1 MNDKTLPILLPLGAA
16 LIVGV
21 IMASLGIIFILT
33 GRFGAVAIGLAI
45 VLIVPLIGAF
55 LARGKP

>member
-33 GRFGAVAIGLAI
+33 GRFGAIIIGLAI
-45 VLIVPLIGAF
+45 VLIVPLIGA
-55 LARGKP
+55 LLVRGKP

>member
-33 GRFGAVAIGLAI
+33 GRFGAVVIGLAI

>member
-33 GRFGAVAIGLAI
+33 GRFGAVTIGLAI

>member
-33 GRFGAVAIGLAI
+33 GRFGAVVIGLAI

-55 LARGKP
+55 LTRGKP